1 MSQKKAKMLRKY
13 LDKNFPPTGER
24 IKAEKLMKG
33 FKKRLYLTSAT
44 PKTPKPLSK
53 KMKSGESYGDLMI
66 RRKAC
71 NNRRRVRES
80 IRRS

>member
-1 MSQKKAKMLRKY
+1 MSQKKAKTLRKY
-13 LDKNFPPTGER
+13 LDKNFPPTKER

-33 FKKRLYLTSAT
+33 FKKRLYLTVNS
-44 PKTPKPLSK
+44 PKNPEPLSK
-53 KMKSGESYGDLMI
+53 KMKPGEKLADFAV